1 MPYLIAAIVV
11 VAVLCVL
18 DLLLTYGVI
27 RRLREH
33 TELLAQRPARMP
45 DVIIGA
51 GSTVGGFTATTVD
64 GDELTADG
72 LEPGT
77 LVGFFSPGCRAC
89 VEQLPRFV
97 AAAAAHPGGQDRV
110 LAVVV
115 GAAEDTTEQVAA
127 LTPKA
132 RVVVAEHGSEIEKA
146 FAVSGYPGF
155 ALIGDAHVVTV
166 SGGVEAVAAAAVKTT
181 A

>member
-1 MPYLIAAIVV
+1 MLYLSAAVV
-11 VAVLCVL
+11 VVGVLCAL

-33 TELLAQRPARMP
+33 AELLAQRPGGFP
-45 DVIIGA
+45 DLIAGA
-51 GSTVGGFTATTVD
+51 GATVDGFTATTID
-64 GDELTADG
+64 GDEVVAED

-77 LVGFFSPGCRAC
+77 LVGFFAPGCVAC

-97 AAAAAHPGGQDRV
+97 DAAAAHPGGQARV

-115 GAAEDTTEQVAA
+115 GAEEDAEEQVAA
-127 LTPKA
+127 LSPKA
-132 RVVVAEHGSEIEKA
+132 RVVVAEHGSQIEKA
-146 FAVSGYPGF
+146 FAVQGYPAF
-155 ALIGDAHVVTV
+155 ALVGDARVVKV
-166 SGGVEAVAAAAVKTT
+166 SGGLDAVAAATKTV